1 MPTLALAK
9 ATSLDGGRVRPLA
22 WCSRPRN
29 STALLDGALAVFDN
43 PTSRY
48 FDIETAELTVLDA
61 DGEPRVVRY
70 VRRRFIAGAPSSTTL
85 VSHAIVQGERLDHLA
100 ARYLGDPTQFWRV
113 CDANDVLS
121 PEELTREVGI
131 RIRIALPLL

>member
-1 MPTLALAK
+1 MFET
-9 ATSLDGGRVRPLA
+9 
-22 WCSRPRN
+22 N
-29 STALLDGALAVFDN
+29 
-43 PTSRY
+43 SRY
-48 FDIETAELTVLDA
+48 YNVETVKMTATGS
-61 DGEPRVVRY
+61 DGQPRVIAY
-70 VRRRFIAGAPSSTTL
+70 KRRRFIASSTGTVTL
-85 VSHAIVQGERLDHLA
+85 VEHTVTRGDRLDLIT

>member
-1 MPTLALAK
+1 MFET
-9 ATSLDGGRVRPLA
+9 
-22 WCSRPRN
+22 N
-29 STALLDGALAVFDN
+29 
-43 PTSRY
+43 SRY
-48 FDIETAELTVLDA
+48 FNVETVKMTATGS
-61 DGEPRVVRY
+61 DGQPRVVAY
-70 VRRRFIAGAPSSTTL
+70 KRRRFIAPSAGTVTL
-85 VSHAIVQGERLDHLA
+85 VEHTVTRGDRLDLIT

>member
-1 MPTLALAK
+1 MFETNSRYYNVETVK
-9 ATSLDGGRVRPLA
+9 MTVTDSDG
-22 WCSRPRN
+22 RPRVI
-29 STALLDGALAVFDN
+29 A
-43 PTSRY
+43 Y
-48 FDIETAELTVLDA
+48 K
-61 DGEPRVVRY
+61 
-70 VRRRFIAGAPSSTTL
+70 RRRFIAPSSGTVTL
-85 VSHAIVQGERLDHLA
+85 VEHTVTRGDRLDLIT